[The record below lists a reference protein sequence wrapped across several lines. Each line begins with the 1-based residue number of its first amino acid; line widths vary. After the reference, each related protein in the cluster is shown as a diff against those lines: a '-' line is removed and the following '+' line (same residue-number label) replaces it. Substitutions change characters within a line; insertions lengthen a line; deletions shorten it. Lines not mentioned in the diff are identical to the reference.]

1 MFGRW
6 LKPVNLNYQRLGLL
20 LLAVLL
26 VVSSWLGIA
35 IARSG
40 LEVRSLQKE
49 GIPLL
54 YLAPQGAKA
63 VPGVLV
69 AHGFAGSK
77 QLMLGYGH
85 VLAHAGYAVMLWDF
99 DGHGANG
106 TRLQRYEL
114 QQNLDVALQALL
126 EQPQV
131 DPSRLALLGH
141 SMGSGIVMTAGIRER
156 VSEADRRYRFAATVA
171 ISPTGANVT
180 PESPRNL
187 QLQAGSGE
195 GGFVSN
201 AERLLAQAGGE
212 NTNLETGQG
221 RELVIIPGVEHIT
234 ILFSD
239 GSHQAALRWL
249 NATFGKSNDSHYREL
264 VSQRYRDR
272 RMAWYGLH
280 LLGWLIGLAAI
291 SPLLTHPPLIA
302 TKIAPIRRWA
312 GFIAAPL
319 AATAGLVLLSQW
331 FDLQNL
337 GGVQVGGAVGVWF
350 LIAGLTWLGVLAR
363 LPRPTLRAIGLGGLL
378 FAILWIAFGVM
389 AQMVWLQWW
398 LIPIRLR
405 VWLPVAIA
413 CFPWFLAA
421 GIVQENIGVGKR
433 FLWWL
438 GQSVVLI
445 GGFVLTLNFLPQLG
459 FMFLLLPLF
468 PPLMG
473 ILSLVAGLL
482 NRAWVYAIG
491 SALFF
496 GWLLA
501 AGFPLSA

>member
-1 MFGRW
+1 VVFGCW
-6 LKPVNLNYQRLGLL
+6 LKPVKLNYKRLGLL
-20 LLAVLL
+20 VLAILLIA
-26 VVSSWLGIA
+26 SSWLGIA
-35 IARSG
+35 VARSG
-40 LEVRSLQKE
+40 LEVRSFQKE

-54 YLAPQGAKA
+54 YLAPEGASKI
-63 VPGVLV
+63 PGVLV

-141 SMGSGIVMTAGIRER
+141 SMGSGIAMNAGIRER
-156 VSEADRRYRFAATVA
+156 DRFAATVA
-171 ISPTGANVT
+171 VSPTGANAT
-180 PESPRNL
+180 PQTPRNL
-187 QLQAGSGE
+187 QLQVGSGE
-195 GGFVSN
+195 GRFVSN

-212 NTNLETGQG
+212 NTNLAAGQG
-221 RELVIIPGVEHIT
+221 RELVVIPGVEHIT

-249 NATFGKSNDSHYREL
+249 NATFGRTNDSQYRDL
-264 VSQRYRDR
+264 TSQRYRDR

-280 LLGWLIGLAAI
+280 LLGWLIGIAAI

-312 GFIAAPL
+312 GLIAAPL
-319 AATAGLVLLSQW
+319 AATAGLVLLSQR
-331 FDLQNL
+331 FELQNL

-350 LIAGLTWLGVLAR
+350 LIAGSTWLGVLAH
-363 LPRPTLRAIGLGGLL
+363 LPRPSFRAVGLGVAL
-378 FAILWIAFGVM
+378 FVILWIAFGAM
-389 AQMVWLQWW
+389 AQVVWLQWW

-405 VWLPVAIA
+405 VWLPIAIA

-433 FLWWL
+433 LLWWL
-438 GQSVVLI
+438 GQSIVLI
-445 GGFVLTLNFLPQLG
+445 GGFVLTLNFSPQLG

-482 NRAWVYAIG
+482 NQAWVYAIG

-496 GWLLA
+496 SWLLA

>member
-1 MFGRW
+1 M
-6 LKPVNLNYQRLGLL
+6 KLNYKRLGLL
-20 LLAVLL
+20 IFAILL

-35 IARSG
+35 TARSG
-40 LEVRSLQKE
+40 LAVRSFQKE

-54 YLAPQGAKA
+54 YLTPQGAKA

-77 QLMLGYGH
+77 QLMLGYAH

-131 DPSRLALLGH
+131 DPNRLALLGH
-141 SMGSGIVMTAGIRER
+141 SMGSGIVMTAGIRNPN
-156 VSEADRRYRFAATVA
+156 RFAATVA
-171 ISPTGANVT
+171 VSPTGANVT
-180 PESPRNL
+180 PQSPRNL

-195 GGFVSN
+195 GRFVSN

-212 NTNLETGQG
+212 NTNLATGQG
-221 RELVIIPGVEHIT
+221 RSLVVIPGVEHIT

-239 GSHQAALRWL
+239 RSHEAALRWL
-249 NATFGKSNDSHYREL
+249 DATFGKTNG
-264 VSQRYRDR
+264 SQYVDR

-280 LLGWLIGLAAI
+280 LLGWLVGLAAI
-291 SPLLTHPPLIA
+291 APLLTQPQTLV
-302 TKIAPIRRWA
+302 TKIAPVRRWA
-312 GFIAAPL
+312 GLIVAPL
-319 AATAGLVLLSQW
+319 AATAGLVLLSQR
-331 FDLQNL
+331 FELQNL

-350 LIAGLTWLGVLAR
+350 LLAGLTWLGVLAR
-363 LPRPTLRAIGLGGLL
+363 LPRPTLRAVGLGVLL
-378 FAILWIAFGVM
+378 FVILWVAFGAM
-389 AQMVWLQWW
+389 AQVVWLQWW
-398 LIPIRLR
+398 LIPIRLK
-405 VWLPVAIA
+405 VWLPIAIA
-413 CFPWFLAA
+413 CFPWFLAV
-421 GIVQENIGVGKR
+421 GIVQEHIGVRKR
-433 FLWWL
+433 LLWWL

-468 PPLMG
+468 PLLMG

-501 AGFPLSA
+501 AGFSLSA

>member
-1 MFGRW
+1 MVFLRW
-6 LKPVNLNYQRLGLL
+6 LKPVNLNYKCLGLL
-20 LLAVLL
+20 LLAILL

-35 IARSG
+35 VARSG
-40 LEVRSLQKE
+40 LEVRSFQKE
-49 GIPLL
+49 GVPLL
-54 YLAPQGAKA
+54 YLAPQGVKS

-77 QLMLGYGH
+77 QLMLGYGY

-99 DGHGANG
+99 NGHGANG
-106 TRLQRYEL
+106 TRLERYEL

-131 DPSRLALLGH
+131 DPNRLALLGH
-141 SMGSGIVMTAGIRER
+141 SMGSGVVMTTGVRER
-156 VSEADRRYRFAATVA
+156 DRFAATVA
-171 ISPTGANVT
+171 VSPTGADIT
-180 PESPRNL
+180 LQSPRNL

-195 GGFVSN
+195 GGFVGN
-201 AERLLAQAGGE
+201 AEQLLAEAGGE
-212 NTNLETGQG
+212 NTNLAAGQG
-221 RELVIIPGVEHIT
+221 RELVVIPGVEHIT

-239 GSHQAALRWL
+239 GSHEAALRWL
-249 NATFGKSNDSHYREL
+249 NATFDKIHDS
-264 VSQRYRDR
+264 QYRDR

-280 LLGWLIGLAAI
+280 LLGWLVGLAAFA
-291 SPLLTHPPLIA
+291 PLLTQPQTPL
-302 TKIAPIRRWA
+302 TKIATVQRWA
-312 GFIAAPL
+312 GLILAPL
-319 AATAGLVLLSQW
+319 TAATGLILLSQR
-331 FDLQNL
+331 FELQNL

-363 LPRPTLRAIGLGGLL
+363 LPRPTLRAVGLGVLL
-378 FAILWIAFGVM
+378 FAILWVAFGAM
-389 AQMVWLQWW
+389 AQVVWLQWW

-433 FLWWL
+433 LLWWL

-468 PPLMG
+468 PLLMG
-473 ILSLVAGLL
+473 ILCLVAGLL

>member
-1 MFGRW
+1 V
-6 LKPVNLNYQRLGLL
+6 KLNYKRLGLL
-20 LLAVLL
+20 LLAILL

-35 IARSG
+35 FARSG
-40 LEVRSLQKE
+40 LEVRSFQRE
-49 GIPLL
+49 RVPLL

-131 DPSRLALLGH
+131 DPGRLALLGH
-141 SMGSGIVMTAGIRER
+141 SMGSGIVMNAGIRNP

-171 ISPTGANVT
+171 VSPTGANVT
-180 PESPRNL
+180 PQSPRNL

-195 GGFVSN
+195 GRFVGN

-212 NTNLETGQG
+212 NTNLAAGQG
-221 RELVIIPGVEHIT
+221 RELVVIPGVEHIT
-234 ILFSD
+234 ILFND

-249 NATFGKSNDSHYREL
+249 DATFGRANG
-264 VSQRYRDR
+264 SQYRDR

-291 SPLLTHPPLIA
+291 SPLLTYPPLIA
-302 TKIAPIRRWA
+302 AKIAPLRRWA
-312 GFIAAPL
+312 GLIVAPL
-319 AATAGLVLLSQW
+319 AATVGLVLLSQR

-350 LIAGLTWLGVLAR
+350 LIAGLTWLGLLAR
-363 LPRPTLRAIGLGGLL
+363 LPRPTLRAVGLGGLL
-378 FAILWIAFGVM
+378 FFILWIAFGAL

-413 CFPWFLAA
+413 CFPWFLAV

-433 FLWWL
+433 LLWWL

-482 NRAWVYAIG
+482 NQAWVYAIG

>member
-1 MFGRW
+1 M
-6 LKPVNLNYQRLGLL
+6 KLNYKRLGLL
-20 LLAVLL
+20 IFAILL

-35 IARSG
+35 TAQSG
-40 LEVRSLQKE
+40 LAVRSFQKE

-54 YLAPQGAKA
+54 YLTPQGAKA

-77 QLMLGYGH
+77 QLMLGYAH

-99 DGHGANG
+99 DGHGANR

-131 DPSRLALLGH
+131 DPNRLALLGH
-141 SMGSGIVMTAGIRER
+141 SMGSGIVMTAGILNPN
-156 VSEADRRYRFAATVA
+156 RFAATVA
-171 ISPTGANVT
+171 VSPTGANVT
-180 PESPRNL
+180 PQSPRNL

-195 GGFVSN
+195 GRFVSN

-212 NTNLETGQG
+212 NTNLATGQG
-221 RELVIIPGVEHIT
+221 RSLVVIPGVEHIT

-239 GSHQAALRWL
+239 RSHEAALRWL
-249 NATFGKSNDSHYREL
+249 DATFGKTNG
-264 VSQRYRDR
+264 SQYVDR
-272 RMAWYGLH
+272 RMAWYSLH
-280 LLGWLIGLAAI
+280 LLGWLVGLAAI
-291 SPLLTHPPLIA
+291 APLLTQPQTLV
-302 TKIAPIRRWA
+302 TKIAPVRRWA
-312 GFIAAPL
+312 GLIVAPL
-319 AATAGLVLLSQW
+319 AATAGLVLLSQR
-331 FDLQNL
+331 FELQNL

-350 LIAGLTWLGVLAR
+350 LLAGLTWLGVLAR
-363 LPRPTLRAIGLGGLL
+363 LPRPTLRAVGLGVLL
-378 FAILWIAFGVM
+378 FAILWVAFGAM
-389 AQMVWLQWW
+389 AQVVWLQWW

-405 VWLPVAIA
+405 VWLPIAIA

-421 GIVQENIGVGKR
+421 GIVQEHIGVGKR
-433 FLWWL
+433 LLWWL

-445 GGFVLTLNFLPQLG
+445 GGFVLTLKFLPELG

-468 PPLMG
+468 PLLMG

-482 NRAWVYAIG
+482 NQAWVYAIG

>member
-1 MFGRW
+1 MK
-6 LKPVNLNYQRLGLL
+6 LDYKRLGLL
-20 LLAVLL
+20 LLAILL
-26 VVSSWLGIA
+26 IVSSWLGIA
-35 IARSG
+35 FARSG
-40 LEVRSLQKE
+40 LRVEAFQRE

-54 YLAPQGAKA
+54 YLAPQQAEP

-85 VLAHAGYAVMLWDF
+85 VLAHAGYGVMLWDF

-126 EQPQV
+126 EQPEI
-131 DPSRLALLGH
+131 DSDRLAVLGH
-141 SMGSGIVMTAGIRER
+141 SMGSGIAMTAAIQQP
-156 VSEADRRYRFAATVA
+156 DRYRATVA
-171 ISPTGANVT
+171 VSPTGASVT
-180 PESPRNL
+180 PQAPRNL

-195 GGFVSN
+195 GRFVGN
-201 AERLLAQAGGE
+201 AEQLLTQAGGA
-212 NTNLETGQG
+212 NTNLATGQG
-221 RELVIIPGVEHIT
+221 RELVVIPGVEHIT

-239 GSHQAALRWL
+239 GSHQAARQWL
-249 NATFGKSNDSHYREL
+249 DATFGRLNDS
-264 VSQRYRDR
+264 QYRDR
-272 RMAWYGLH
+272 RIGWYGLH
-280 LLGWLIGLAAI
+280 LLGWFVGLTAISYSAPRTLAA
-291 SPLLTHPPLIA
+291 LLGESAID
-302 TKIAPIRRWA
+302 K
-312 GFIAAPL
+312 AAPL
-319 AATAGLVLLSQW
+319 RRWLGLILSPLTAIAGLVLLNPSVS
-331 FDLQNL
+331 LQDL
-337 GGVQVGGAVGVWF
+337 GGVQVGGAVGLWF
-350 LIAGLTWLGVLAR
+350 LIAGLTWLVILGH
-363 LPRPTLRAIGLGGLL
+363 LPRPTLGTAIGGIAL
-378 FAILWIAFGVM
+378 FAILWIAFGAM
-389 AQMVWLQWW
+389 AQVVWLQWW

-405 VWLPVAIA
+405 VWLPIALA

-421 GIVQENIGVGKR
+421 GTVQQNISGGKR
-433 FLWWL
+433 VLWWL
-438 GQSVVLI
+438 AQSGVLI
-445 GGFVLTLNFLPQLG
+445 GGFLLTLNFLPQLG

-468 PPLMG
+468 PPLIG

>member
-1 MFGRW
+1 VVFGRG
-6 LKPVNLNYQRLGLL
+6 LKPVKLNYKRLGLL
-20 LLAVLL
+20 VLAILL

-35 IARSG
+35 IARFG
-40 LEVRSLQKE
+40 LEMRSFQKE
-49 GIPLL
+49 GVPLL
-54 YLAPQGAKA
+54 YLAPQGASEI
-63 VPGVLV
+63 PGVLV

-114 QQNLDVALQALL
+114 QQNLDVAWQALL

-131 DPSRLALLGH
+131 DPGRLALLGH
-141 SMGSGIVMTAGIRER
+141 SMGSGIVMNAGIRNP
-156 VSEADRRYRFAATVA
+156 DRFAATIAV
-171 ISPTGANVT
+171 SPTGANVT
-180 PESPRNL
+180 PQTPRNL

-195 GGFVSN
+195 GRFVGN

-212 NTNLETGQG
+212 NTNLATGQG
-221 RELVIIPGVEHIT
+221 RELVVIPGVEHIT

-239 GSHQAALRWL
+239 DSHQAALRWL
-249 NATFGKSNDSHYREL
+249 DAAFGRANG
-264 VSQRYRDR
+264 SQYRDR
-272 RMAWYGLH
+272 RIAWYGLH

-312 GFIAAPL
+312 GLILAPL
-319 AATAGLVLLSQW
+319 AATGGLVLLSQRL
-331 FDLQNL
+331 DLQNL

-363 LPRPTLRAIGLGGLL
+363 LPRPTLRAVGLGGLL
-378 FAILWIAFGVM
+378 FVILWIAFGAL
-389 AQMVWLQWW
+389 AQTTWLQWW

-405 VWLPVAIA
+405 VWLPVTIA

-433 FLWWL
+433 LLWWL
-438 GQSVVLI
+438 GQSVILI

-473 ILSLVAGLL
+473 ILSLIAGLL
-482 NRAWVYAIG
+482 NQAWVYAIG

>member
-1 MFGRW
+1 V
-6 LKPVNLNYQRLGLL
+6 KLNYKRLGLL
-20 LLAVLL
+20 LLAILL
-26 VVSSWLGIA
+26 VVSSWVGIA

-40 LEVRSLQKE
+40 LEVRTFQKE
-49 GIPLL
+49 GLPLL
-54 YLAPQGAKA
+54 YLVPQRANA

-131 DPSRLALLGH
+131 DPGRLALLGH
-141 SMGSGIVMTAGIRER
+141 SMGSGIVMNAGIR
-156 VSEADRRYRFAATVA
+156 DPNRFAATVA
-171 ISPTGANVT
+171 VSPTGANVT
-180 PESPRNL
+180 PEAPRNL

-195 GGFVSN
+195 GSFVSN

-212 NTNLETGQG
+212 NTNLAAGQG
-221 RELVIIPGVEHIT
+221 RELVVIPGVEHIT

-249 NATFGKSNDSHYREL
+249 DATFGRTNDSQYRNL
-264 VSQRYRDR
+264 TGQRYRDR
-272 RMAWYGLH
+272 RIAWYGLH
-280 LLGWLIGLAAI
+280 LLGWLVGLAAI
-291 SPLLTHPPLIA
+291 APLLTQPQTLV

-312 GFIAAPL
+312 GLILAPL
-319 AATAGLVLLSQW
+319 TATAGLVLLSQQV
-331 FDLQNL
+331 DLQNL

-363 LPRPTLRAIGLGGLL
+363 LPRPTLRAVGLGGAL
-378 FAILWIAFGVM
+378 FVILWIAFGAM
-389 AQMVWLQWW
+389 AQVVWLQWW
-398 LIPIRLR
+398 LIPIRLK

-433 FLWWL
+433 ILWWL
-438 GQSVVLI
+438 GQSAVLI

>member
-1 MFGRW
+1 MVFGRW
-6 LKPVNLNYQRLGLL
+6 LKPVRLNYKRLGLL
-20 LLAVLL
+20 VLAILLIVL
-26 VVSSWLGIA
+26 SWLGIA

-40 LEVRSLQKE
+40 LEVRTTNIALTRSFSKE

-54 YLAPQGAKA
+54 YLAPQGATE

-85 VLAHAGYAVMLWDF
+85 VLARAGYAVMLWDF
-99 DGHGANG
+99 AGHGANG
-106 TRLQRYEL
+106 TRLERYEL
-114 QQNLDVALQALL
+114 QQNLEMALQALL

-141 SMGSGIVMTAGIRER
+141 SMGSGIVMNAGMRNL
-156 VSEADRRYRFAATVA
+156 DRFAATVA
-171 ISPTGANVT
+171 VSPTGAAVT
-180 PESPRNL
+180 PQSPRNL

-212 NTNLETGQG
+212 NTDLAAGKG
-221 RELVIIPGVEHIT
+221 RELIVIPGVEHIT

-249 NATFGKSNDSHYREL
+249 DATFGRISDS
-264 VSQRYRDR
+264 QYRDR
-272 RMAWYGLH
+272 RMAWYGVH

-312 GFIAAPL
+312 GLIAAPL
-319 AATAGLVLLSQW
+319 AATAGLVLLSQR

-350 LIAGLTWLGVLAR
+350 LIAGLTWLGMLAR
-363 LPRPTLRAIGLGGLL
+363 LPRPTLRAVGLGVGL
-378 FAILWIAFGVM
+378 FVILWIAFGAM
-389 AQMVWLQWW
+389 AQVVWLQWW

-433 FLWWL
+433 LLWWL
-438 GQSVVLI
+438 GQSAALI

>member
-1 MFGRW
+1 MVFGRW
-6 LKPVNLNYQRLGLL
+6 LKPVKLNYRSLGLL
-20 LLAVLL
+20 VIAILLIVL
-26 VVSSWLGIA
+26 SWLGIA
-35 IARSG
+35 VARSG
-40 LEVRSLQKE
+40 LEVRSFQKE
-49 GIPLL
+49 GVPLL
-54 YLAPQGAKA
+54 YLAPQGASEI
-63 VPGVLV
+63 PGVLV

-141 SMGSGIVMTAGIRER
+141 SMGSGIVMNAGIRNP
-156 VSEADRRYRFAATVA
+156 DRFAATVA
-171 ISPTGANVT
+171 VSPTGANVT
-180 PESPRNL
+180 PQTPRNL

-195 GGFVSN
+195 GRFVGN

-212 NTNLETGQG
+212 NTNLATGQG
-221 RELVIIPGVEHIT
+221 RELVVIPGVEHIT

-249 NATFGKSNDSHYREL
+249 DATFGKSNN
-264 VSQRYRDR
+264 SQYRDR

-291 SPLLTHPPLIA
+291 SPLLTPPPLIA

-312 GFIAAPL
+312 GFITAPL
-319 AATAGLVLLSQW
+319 AATAGLVLLSQR

-363 LPRPTLRAIGLGGLL
+363 LPRPTLRAVGLGVLL
-378 FAILWIAFGVM
+378 FVILWIAFGAL
-389 AQMVWLQWW
+389 AQMTWLQWW

-433 FLWWL
+433 ILWWL

-482 NRAWVYAIG
+482 NRVWVYAIG

>member
-1 MFGRW
+1 MVFGRW
-6 LKPVNLNYQRLGLL
+6 LKPVKLNYRRWGLL
-20 LLAVLL
+20 VIAILLIVL
-26 VVSSWLGIA
+26 SWLGIA
-35 IARSG
+35 VSRSG
-40 LEVRSLQKE
+40 LEVRSFQKE
-49 GIPLL
+49 GVPLL
-54 YLAPQGAKA
+54 YLAPEGASEI
-63 VPGVLV
+63 PGVLV

-114 QQNLDVALQALL
+114 QQNLDVALHALL

-131 DPSRLALLGH
+131 APNRLALLGH
-141 SMGSGIVMTAGIRER
+141 SMGSGIVMNAGIRER
-156 VSEADRRYRFAATVA
+156 DRFAATVA
-171 ISPTGANVT
+171 VSPTGANVT
-180 PESPRNL
+180 PQSPRNL

-195 GGFVSN
+195 GGFVGN

-212 NTNLETGQG
+212 NTDLAAGQG
-221 RELVIIPGVEHIT
+221 RELVVIPGVEHIT

-239 GSHQAALRWL
+239 GSHEAALRWL
-249 NATFGKSNDSHYREL
+249 NATFGRTHN
-264 VSQRYRDR
+264 SQYRDR

-280 LLGWLIGLAAI
+280 LLGWLVGLAAI
-291 SPLLTHPPLIA
+291 SPLLTQPQTPL
-302 TKIAPIRRWA
+302 TKIAPIRQW
-312 GFIAAPL
+312 GGLIVAPL
-319 AATAGLVLLSQW
+319 AATAGLILLSQR

-363 LPRPTLRAIGLGGLL
+363 LPRPTLRAAGLGVVL
-378 FAILWIAFGVM
+378 FVILWIAFGAL
-389 AQMVWLQWW
+389 AQMTWLQWW

-405 VWLPVAIA
+405 VWVPVAIA
-413 CFPWFLAA
+413 CFPWFLAE
-421 GIVQENIGVGKR
+421 GIVQANIGVGKR
-433 FLWWL
+433 ILWWL